1 MNYKYF
7 FCIIVLLSSYN
18 LIIAQQEKNKLSI
31 KTSEPLSYGQ
41 KDIIHSKILN
51 EERTVN
57 IFLPE
62 SFHTASSQHTYPVL
76 ILLED
81 EFFHMVSSVVKHLS
95 SVERIP
101 ETIVVSIKNM
111 SFIPTVYTNG
121 STFWPTKQLSDENP
135 NPFTEHLK
143 KELFPYLEKNY
154 RANDFSTV
162 MGLSP
167 TSIYALHTFVK
178 EPDLFDAHIAIAAG
192 DILGM
197 GYKEGERFID
207 LFESKLKNDSN
218 RKQYLYVTS
227 SDADGG
233 GNSPEIQEN
242 LEELEKKLMPFAS
255 NNFKF
260 ISKIFPNEGHYDV
273 ALPAF
278 IEALEMIFPKEEWS
292 ARYRDIIKEEGN
304 AMNNID
310 NYFQKLSEEYGFE
323 VLPKS
328 ERWNSV
334 NRLSWIGPNLLKQ
347 GNTTEAIEV
356 IERWVEYS
364 PKSELALLEL
374 AKAYEV
380 NGEFNKALSA
390 LKKAHQLSLELK
402 TEESGKYESQINQLK
417 NKISKKKN

>member
-1 MNYKYF
+1 MNYKHI
-7 FCIIVLLSSYN
+7 FCIIGLLSFHK
-18 LIIAQQEKNKLSI
+18 LIIAQQGKDKLSV
-31 KTSEPLSYGQ
+31 KKSESLCYAQ
-41 KDIIHSKILN
+41 QEIIHSKILN
-51 EERTVN
+51 EERKVN

-62 SFHTASSQHTYPVL
+62 GFYTESSQHTYPVL

-81 EFFHMVSSVVKHLS
+81 EFFHMVSGVVKHLS

-101 ETIVVSIKNM
+101 ETIVVSIIEM
-111 SFIPTVYTNG
+111 SYIPTVYTNG

-135 NPFTEHLK
+135 KPFTEYLK
-143 KELFPYLEKNY
+143 NELFPYLEKNY
-154 RANDFSTV
+154 RANDFSMV

-167 TSIYALHTFVK
+167 TSIYALHSFIK

-197 GYKEGERFID
+197 GYKEGERFIE
-207 LFESKLKNDSN
+207 LFEDKLKNDSK
-218 RKQYLYVTS
+218 RKRYLYVTS

-242 LEELEKKLMPFAS
+242 LEELERKLTPYIS
-255 NNFKF
+255 DNFKF

-278 IEALEMIFPKEEWS
+278 IEALEMIFPKEKWS

-304 AMNNID
+304 AMENID
-310 NYFQKLSEEYGFE
+310 NYFKTLSTEYGFKI
-323 VLPKS
+323 LPKA

-347 GNTTEAIEV
+347 GNTIEAIEV

-364 PKSELALLEL
+364 PESELALKEL
-374 AKAYEV
+374 AKAYEA
-380 NGEFNKALSA
+380 NGRLDEALSI
-390 LKKAHQLSLELK
+390 LRKAHQLSLELK
-402 TEESGKYESQINQLK
+402 TEQLDKYESQINQLER
-417 NKISKKKN
+417 KIAKKKN